1 MVLLLLKEGRESG
14 VEGWQWGVG
23 RGTSSSRSVVAVAA
37 DRRGG
42 SGRRRNIVIGGM
54 KWTGGRSRRFEEVV
68 TKAAIVE
75 VENMS
80 SYGA

>member
-1 MVLLLLKEGRESG
+1 MVLLFRKEGRESG

-23 RGTSSSRSVVAVAA
+23 CGTSSWSVVTVAA

-42 SGRRRNIVIGGM
+42 SGRRRNVIISGR
-54 KWTGGRSRRFEEVV
+54 KWTGGGSRRSKEVI
-68 TKAAIVE
+68 TKATIIE
-75 VENMS
+75 VKNMS